1 VIGNVSESG
10 FRSLGQEVAQ
20 KVVRRA
26 AEREQLQRTLLV
38 HGPAGSGKRAFVDD
52 LLALLF
58 CTEADLAARPC
69 NACRGCRDA
78 RARTHPDLVV
88 GSPQQ
93 WREARSTGES
103 IVAVARR
110 WLLDCSGSP
119 VASDRRVI
127 VIECADGA
135 NEQVQNVLL
144 KALEEP
150 EPRQMFILVADEPG
164 RLLPTIR
171 SRSQLLRIGPVPRAQ
186 LVAWLVDRTKLADD
200 EADLLARISYG
211 LSGRAMGYAR
221 NAQLRKWRKET
232 QGELLDLL
240 GRGRADRFAAV
251 RGLIS
256 RAGSQSAAVS
266 TDTPDAD
273 EPAGRSS
280 TAEQRQAALLVAGV
294 WLELARDLLV
304 TAAGRAGQA
313 PSTGLIEGV
322 EAAADAIVPAD
333 LRSFIGLLER
343 VHEGLR
349 QNAAPKLA
357 MEVAMIGWPSLAPAR

>member
-1 VIGNVSESG
+1 MIGNVSESG
-10 FRSLGQEVAQ
+10 FQSLGQEVVQ

-26 AEREQLQRTLLV
+26 AARDQLQRTLLV

-58 CTEADLAARPC
+58 CTEADVAGRPC

-78 RARTHPDLVV
+78 RARAHPDLVV
-88 GSPQQ
+88 GSPRQ
-93 WREARSTGES
+93 WREARSTGDS

-110 WLLDCSGSP
+110 WLVDCAGSP

-127 VIECADGA
+127 VIESVDDA

-150 EPRQMFILVADEPG
+150 EPRQMFILMADEPA

-171 SRSQLLRIGPVPRAQ
+171 SRSQQLRIGPVPRAQ
-186 LVAWLVDRTKLADD
+186 LIAWLVDRAGLAND

-211 LSGRAMGYAR
+211 LSGRAMGYAG
-221 NAQLRKWRKET
+221 NPQLRDWRKQT
-232 QGELLDLL
+232 QGELLELL
-240 GRGRADRFAAV
+240 GRGRADRFDAV

-256 RAGSQSAAVS
+256 RAGSQSAAVPAE
-266 TDTPDAD
+266 TADED

-280 TAEQRQAALLVAGV
+280 AAEQRQAVLLVVGA
-294 WLELARDLLV
+294 WLDLARDLLV
-304 TAAGRAGQA
+304 TAAGRADQA
-313 PSTGLIEGV
+313 PSTSLIEGV
-322 EAAADAIVPAD
+322 EAAAHAIVPAE
-333 LRSFIGLLER
+333 LRRFIALLER
-343 VHEGLR
+343 IHEGLR

-357 MEVAMIGWPSLAPAR
+357 MEVAMIGWPSLAPAP

>member
-1 VIGNVSESG
+1 MIGNVSESG